1 MGFEKFG
8 TVSFAAETKA
18 ADFVKHLEEG
28 KVMATKCDKCGAVY
42 FPPRMDCTKC
52 FTSKV
57 SWFDVGDKGK
67 LLTYTTVNYGPLGFE
82 NDTPYTLA
90 LVEFTTGVKVFGRLE
105 KSIKPEAIKIGMALK
120 PVPAKL
126 ANDRITY
133 EFKQV

>member
-42 FPPRMDCTKC
+42 FPPRVDCTKC

-57 SWFDVGDKGK
+57 SWFDVGNNGK
-67 LLTYTTVNYGPLGFE
+67 LLTYTPSEEDLLWTVPSCGLTARVARITCSRSP
-82 NDTPYTLA
+82 
-90 LVEFTTGVKVFGRLE
+90 EFTARGR
-105 KSIKPEAIKIGMALK
+105 P
-120 PVPAKL
+120 
-126 ANDRITY
+126 
-133 EFKQV
+133 